1 MTTPAVLRRV
11 VVGVLHTNCWIL
23 RADGDHRALIVDPG
37 DEPDRILAAAEGL
50 DVVALLLTHTHFDH
64 VLAVPEV
71 AAALRV
77 PVLAHPAEA
86 PVWPYELATLRRDG
100 HWNAGT
106 ATAAL
111 LARDPAMLAPRSDAR
126 LWDGA
131 CTPIADGET
140 LHIGPMTVQALHTP
154 GHTPGGLSLSVAGHL
169 LTGDTLFPG
178 GPGLTGPPLSDFA
191 AIIRSVR
198 RLLALPEQ
206 TRIHPGHGPDTA
218 VATELPHLDEWI
230 ARGW

>member
-111 LARDPAMLAPRSDAR
+111 SRVTPRCWRHDPMPGSGTEPAPPSPTARRSTSGR
-126 LWDGA
+126 
-131 CTPIADGET
+131 
-140 LHIGPMTVQALHTP
+140 
-154 GHTPGGLSLSVAGHL
+154 
-169 LTGDTLFPG
+169 
-178 GPGLTGPPLSDFA
+178 
-191 AIIRSVR
+191 
-198 RLLALPEQ
+198 
-206 TRIHPGHGPDTA
+206 
-218 VATELPHLDEWI
+218 
-230 ARGW
+230 